1 MCHEPVAKPGGI
13 SAGND
18 SADNQLRSSLIWTH
32 DARGSVVPPEKV
44 GMIETAVVFSVP
56 EYQVPPNTGFHLA
69 RLVAAGSVQ
78 DLNKLALIQ

>member
-1 MCHEPVAKPGGI
+1 MNRWLNL
-13 SAGND
+13 AGYR
-18 SADNQLRSSLIWTH
+18 QGMIRLITSCAH
-32 DARGSVVPPEKV
+32 RLYGRMMRERSVVPPEKV